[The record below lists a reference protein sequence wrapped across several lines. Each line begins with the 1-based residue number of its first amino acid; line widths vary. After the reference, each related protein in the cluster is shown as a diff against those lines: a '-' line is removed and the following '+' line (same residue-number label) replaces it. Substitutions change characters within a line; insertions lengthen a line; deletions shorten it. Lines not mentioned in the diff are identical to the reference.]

1 MWIGQPCPMFRLMD
15 NETYC
20 ILNDDYEEVLL
31 VSFFLREQMNEE
43 AIAELSDPTFCINAV
58 VEDNDGQIKCPTKN
72 KNIIIGG
79 RKIAKEYYEKTLHAL
94 LFLDS
99 SQDMCSDCIYKALV
113 TQFSIAKKEEIV

>member
-1 MWIGQPCPMFRLMD
+1 MD
-15 NETYC
+15 CETYC

-43 AIAELSDPTFCINAV
+43 AIADLSDPTFCINAV

-72 KNIIIGG
+72 KNIIIRG
-79 RKIAKEYYEKTLHAL
+79 RKIAKEHYEKTLHEL

-99 SQDMCSDCIYKALV
+99 SQEMCAECIYKALV
-113 TQFSIAKKEEIV
+113 NQFSIAKEEEIV